1 MPIAPVVGYHS
12 GLSTWGC
19 KLYKLVRP
27 LLFRLDAEAS
37 HNLTFGLLAR
47 LYRLPGASL
56 PARAIYARRTPALPV
71 EVMGLHLPNPVGLGA
86 GLDKN
91 ARTIQPLADLGFGFL
106 ELGTVTPRAQP
117 GNPKKRM
124 FRLVGHAALINRMGF
139 NNDGVATLVDNVRRQ
154 GHPVPLGI
162 NIGKNFD
169 TPLDKAVDDYIAALR
184 AVYALADYVAVN
196 ISSPNTAQLRELQ
209 APDSLDQ
216 LLAALK
222 TEQARLQAETGRRVP
237 LAVKIAPDLD
247 DAQLDA
253 IADLLLRHH
262 IDGVIATNTTIA
274 RPGLVG
280 VAGANETGGLSG
292 QPLKAMATAVIGRL
306 YRRLQGRV
314 PIIGVGG
321 ISTAADAW
329 EKLVAGADAVQ
340 VYTALIYEGPGVARA
355 IVRGLAAR
363 VRASGETDLKRAV
376 LAARNLSSE
385 KPDQVTK
392 IS

>member
-1 MPIAPVVGYHS
+1 M
-12 GLSTWGC
+12 
-19 KLYKLVRP
+19 YKLVRS
-27 LLFRLDAEAS
+27 LFFRLDAEAS
-37 HNLTFGLLAR
+37 HNLTFGLLAG
-47 LYRLPGASL
+47 LYRLPGAGL
-56 PARAIYARRTPALPV
+56 PARTIYARRTPALPV
-71 EVMGLHLPNPVGLGA
+71 DVMGLHFPNPVGLGA

-106 ELGTVTPRAQP
+106 ELGTVTPRPQP

-124 FRLVGHAALINRMGF
+124 FRLVEHGALINRMGF
-139 NNDGVATLVDNVRRQ
+139 NNDGVAALVENVRRQ
-154 GHPVPLGI
+154 GHSVPLGI

-169 TPLDKAVDDYIAALR
+169 TPLEKAVDDYIAALR
-184 AVYALADYVAVN
+184 AVYSSADYVAVN

-209 APDSLDQ
+209 ARDSLDQ
-216 LLAALK
+216 LLGALK
-222 TEQARLQAETGRRVP
+222 AEQARLQVETKRRVP

-247 DAQLDA
+247 DAQIDA
-253 IADLLLRHH
+253 IADLLLRHG
-262 IDGVIATNTTIA
+262 IEAVIATNTTIT
-274 RPGLVG
+274 RPGLTG

-292 QPLKAMATAVIGRL
+292 QPLRGASTAVVGKL

-340 VYTALIYEGPGVARA
+340 VYTALIYEGPGVVRS
-355 IVRGLAAR
+355 IVRGLAAY
-363 VRASGETDLKRAV
+363 VRASGETDLKQAV
-376 LAARNLSSE
+376 LAARRNLSSG
-385 KPDQVTK
+385 KPHQVTK

>member
-1 MPIAPVVGYHS
+1 V
-12 GLSTWGC
+12 
-19 KLYKLVRP
+19 
-27 LLFRLDAEAS
+27 
-37 HNLTFGLLAR
+37 
-47 LYRLPGASL
+47 
-56 PARAIYARRTPALPV
+56 PARVLYARRTPVLPV
-71 EVMGLHLPNPVGLGA
+71 EIMGLRLPNPVGLGA

-106 ELGTVTPRAQP
+106 ELGTVTPRPQP

-124 FRLVGHAALINRMGF
+124 FRLVEHGALINRMGF
-139 NNDGVATLVDNVRRQ
+139 NNDGVAALVANVRRQ

-169 TPLDKAVDDYIAALR
+169 TPLEKAVDDYVAALR
-184 AVYALADYVAVN
+184 AVHSSADYVAVN

-209 APDSLDQ
+209 ARDSLDQ
-216 LLAALK
+216 LLGALK
-222 TEQARLQAETGRRVP
+222 AEQASLQTETGRRVP

-247 DAQLDA
+247 DLQIDT
-253 IADLLLRHH
+253 IADLLLRHR
-262 IDGVIATNTTIA
+262 IEAVIATNTTIA
-274 RPGLVG
+274 RPGL
-280 VAGANETGGLSG
+280 AGIAAANEAGGLSG
-292 QPLKAMATAVIGRL
+292 RPLKPASTAVIGKL

-340 VYTALIYEGPGVARA
+340 VYTALIYEGPGVVRS
-355 IVRGLAAR
+355 IVRGLAAY

-376 LAARNLSSE
+376 LAARRNLSSG
-385 KPDQVTK
+385 KVHQDTK

>member
-1 MPIAPVVGYHS
+1 
-12 GLSTWGC
+12 
-19 KLYKLVRP
+19 LYKLVRP

-47 LYRLPGASL
+47 LYRLPGAGV
-56 PARAIYARRTPALPV
+56 PARMLYARRTPALPV
-71 EVMGLHLPNPVGLGA
+71 EVMGLRFPNPVGLGG

-106 ELGTVTPRAQP
+106 ELGTVTPRPQP

-124 FRLVGHAALINRMGF
+124 FRLIEHGALINRMGF
-139 NNDGVATLVDNVRRQ
+139 NNDGVAALVENVRRQ

-169 TPLDKAVDDYIAALR
+169 TPLEKAVDDYIAALR
-184 AVYALADYVAVN
+184 AVYGSADYVAVN

-209 APDSLDQ
+209 GRDPLNQ

-222 TEQARLQAETGRRVP
+222 AEQARLRAETGRLVP

-247 DAQLDA
+247 DAQIEA
-253 IADLLLRHH
+253 IAELLLHH
-262 IDGVIATNTTIA
+262 GIDAVIATNTTVT
-274 RPGLVG
+274 RPSLSG
-280 VAGANETGGLSG
+280 VPGASEAGGLSG
-292 QPLKAMATAVIGRL
+292 RPLKSASTAVIGKL
-306 YRRLQGRV
+306 YQRLQGRV

-340 VYTALIYEGPGVARA
+340 IYTALIYEGPGVVRT
-355 IVRGLAAR
+355 IVRGLAAH
-363 VRASGETDLKRAV
+363 VRATGEPDIKHAV
-376 LAARNLSSE
+376 LAARRNLSSE
-385 KPDQVTK
+385 KPYQVQK